1 MAYRVGDADAGGRVD
16 GNDSDRLNRMVA
28 GAFGAVYLL
37 VGLLGFFGHKD
48 GEDFAGREGHSLLGF
63 QVNNLHNIVHLAIG
77 AALLAAAAAGWRA
90 ARSAN
95 LTVGVVYLAL
105 GIIGFFIQKTDVNIV
120 ALNVNDHFLHLISGA
135 ILTAV
140 ALSGRKRTAVDRTA

>member
-48 GEDFAGREGHSLLGF
+48 GEEFAGRDGHSLLGF
-63 QVNNLHNIVHLAIG
+63 TLNNLSNIVHLAIG
-77 AALLAAAAAGWRA
+77 AALLAAAAAGWKA

-95 LTVGVVYLAL
+95 LTIGVVYLAL
-105 GIIGFFIQKTDVNIV
+105 GIIGFFIVNTDVNIL
-120 ALNVNDHFLHLISGA
+120 ALNTPVHFLHLVSGA
-135 ILTAV
+135 LLTAV

>member
-48 GEDFAGREGHSLLGF
+48 GEEFAGRDGHSLLGLTL
-63 QVNNLHNIVHLAIG
+63 NNLSNIVHLAIG
-77 AALLAAAAAGWRA
+77 AALLAAAAAGWKA

-95 LTVGVVYLAL
+95 LTIGVVYLAL
-105 GIIGFFIQKTDVNIV
+105 GVIGFFIVNTDVNIL
-120 ALNVNDHFLHLISGA
+120 ALNTPVHFLHLVSGA
-135 ILTAV
+135 LLTAV
-140 ALSGRKRTAVDRTA
+140 ALSGRRRTAVDRTA

>member
-1 MAYRVGDADAGGRVD
+1 MAYRVGDSDTGGRVD
-16 GNDSDRLNRMVA
+16 GDDSDKLNRTVA
-28 GAFGAVYLL
+28 GVFGAAYLL
-37 VGLLGFFGHKD
+37 VGLLGFFGHKS
-48 GEDFAGREGHSLLGF
+48 GEEFAGRDGHSLLGLTL
-63 QVNNLHNIVHLAIG
+63 NNLSNIVHLAIG

-105 GIIGFFIQKTDVNIV
+105 GVIGFFIANTDVNIL
-120 ALNVNDHFLHLISGA
+120 ALNTPVHFLHLVSGA

-140 ALSGRKRTAVDRTA
+140 ALSGRKRTADRAV